1 MLMAST
7 LEPEPRSTVSMQEDD
22 TLTPSNKSQADSL
35 SGSTSG
41 PDKSESGYNLVS
53 KLHRSFSC
61 GNFSGKSSLLTSPS
75 ESHTEPIDLLH
86 VESESLDSRLSERD
100 TGTPS
105 SGWYFDQASGC
116 DNIAV
121 D

>member
-7 LEPEPRSTVSMQEDD
+7 LETEPRSTVSMQEDD

-75 ESHTEPIDLLH
+75 ESHTGPIDLLH